1 MYNDYNLYDT
11 VYLKSDNTN
20 TKYKIVNKFTHEVS
34 SETCYYLVPEAAFA
48 SSVGVLLD
56 AIIYDVEACDII
68 AAQND
73 NIWLMLERRINEM

>member
-1 MYNDYNLYDT
+1 MLNDYNLYDT
-11 VYLKSDNTN
+11 VYLKSDNT
-20 TKYKIVNKFTHEVS
+20 KYSIVNKFIHRIS
-34 SETCYYLVPEAAFA
+34 GETIYYLVPEATLA
-48 SSVGVLLD
+48 SPPGVLLD